1 MKPPKPSPGAD
12 TELASD
18 WYNYGLAVGAHRLRI
33 GAGQM
38 SIAKT
43 TRPHLLTREAAAARI
58 EALEAALEKMA
69 ADSDVELTQLTHAV
83 ADNIRKIE
91 TLEAALRACVQYHVK
106 AAADCRAIAAVNQD
120 NDLGE
125 NSLNHAVDHE
135 IAAEDIGDIVRA
147 ALAPEQDK

>member
-1 MKPPKPSPGAD
+1 M
-12 TELASD
+12 SD
-18 WYNYGLAVGAHRLRI
+18 LVERLRNC
-33 GAGQM
+33 G
-38 SIAKT
+38 SDRDPFKT
-43 TRPHLLTREAAAARI
+43 YAVCDEAAARI
-58 EALEAALEKMA
+58 EALEAALDKMA

-106 AAADCRAIAAVNQD
+106 AAADNRAIAAVNQN

-147 ALAPEQDK
+147 ALEDK